1 MSTARPTGRAPR
13 GEGGPGR
20 AVLIVAAILVVLV
33 GILIYLF
40 ARPNTLSDGDTAT
53 PGLSPTPTAA
63 ATTPAAATAPP
74 SPTPT
79 PAASPTPTPE
89 DSVVLSAAGIGDVAI
104 GTPDAQAA
112 LEAMFGPPGRQEP
125 GNTECG
131 GPDDMTYVWW
141 GDLKVSF
148 TGGAL
153 YGWGLRSTT
162 VPDGVVTASGIAVGD
177 PYADVVAL
185 PGAAP
190 EYQEAYGRVIT
201 NVDGVHYWSS
211 EGSDPAAVTVFDIE
225 VNPVVCG

>member
-1 MSTARPTGRAPR
+1 MTDRPTDPTSRPPR
-13 GEGGPGR
+13 RPDR
-20 AVLIVAAILVVLV
+20 AVLIVAAVLVILVGV
-33 GILIYLF
+33 LIYLF
-40 ARPNTLSDGDTAT
+40 ARPNTLSDGDAAT
-53 PGLSPTPTAA
+53 PTPTASPTPSEV
-63 ATTPAAATAPP
+63 ATTPTPSP

-79 PAASPTPTPE
+79 PTPE
-89 DSVVLSAAGIGDVAI
+89 APADIVLSADGIGDIAI
-104 GTPDAQAA
+104 ATPNAQAA
-112 LEAMFGPPGRQEP
+112 LEALFGPPGRQEP

-148 TGGAL
+148 AGGAL
-153 YGWGLRSTT
+153 YGWGLRSTA

-177 PYADVVAL
+177 PYAKVAAL

-190 EYQEAYGRVIT
+190 EYQEAYGRVIA
-201 NVDGVHYWSS
+201 NVDGIHYWST